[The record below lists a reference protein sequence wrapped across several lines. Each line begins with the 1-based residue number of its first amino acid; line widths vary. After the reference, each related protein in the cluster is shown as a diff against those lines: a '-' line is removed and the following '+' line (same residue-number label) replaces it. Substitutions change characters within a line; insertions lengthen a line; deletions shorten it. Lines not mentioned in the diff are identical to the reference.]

1 MASSIRLCTV
11 KKCDEA
17 SCAVCHCCQ
26 KDLCL
31 DHLKE
36 HRDQLN
42 SKLDPLV
49 NRINTSMEI
58 LKHFDVKSST
68 AFVMIDQWRVA
79 AHQIIDQFCDRLY
92 NELIVEKANEPM
104 KKLHTTRNKLNELI
118 QKHGA
123 TRENIESLEKELC
136 VIEQQI
142 DALRNTQINL
152 RPLVIDENTI
162 LLTNSF
168 TNCFMEP
175 NPTRSFQI
183 FVKVNRLFQK
193 FVTIDL
199 NPRRWRV
206 NQ

>member
-49 NRINTSMEI
+49 NRINTSAEM

-68 AFVMIDQWRVA
+68 AFVMINQWRVA
-79 AHQIIDQFCDRLY
+79 AHQIIDQFCERISNDCITQKK
-92 NELIVEKANEPM
+92 NESMEKLSITQ
-104 KKLHTTRNKLNELI
+104 KKLDQLI
-118 QKHGA
+118 RKKGA
-123 TRENIESLEKELC
+123 TYENIESLENELC
-136 VIEQQI
+136 AIEQQI

-152 RPLVIDENTI
+152 RPLVIDESVI
-162 LLTNSF
+162 LQAKQ
-168 TNCFMEP
+168 
-175 NPTRSFQI
+175 PTRFS
-183 FVKVNRLFQK
+183 V
-193 FVTIDL
+193 
-199 NPRRWRV
+199 
-206 NQ
+206 

>member
-49 NRINTSMEI
+49 NRINTSAEM

-68 AFVMIDQWRVA
+68 AFVMINQWRVA
-79 AHQIIDQFCDRLY
+79 AHQIIDQFCERISNDCITQKK
-92 NELIVEKANEPM
+92 NESMEKLSITQ
-104 KKLHTTRNKLNELI
+104 KKLDHLI
-118 QKHGA
+118 RKKGA
-123 TRENIESLEKELC
+123 TYENIES
-136 VIEQQI
+136 
-142 DALRNTQINL
+142 
-152 RPLVIDENTI
+152 
-162 LLTNSF
+162 
-168 TNCFMEP
+168 
-175 NPTRSFQI
+175 
-183 FVKVNRLFQK
+183 
-193 FVTIDL
+193 
-199 NPRRWRV
+199 
-206 NQ
+206 